1 MFKSILANRAWQ
13 LVAAVILLGASG
25 WLPAQAQGRTD
36 TASFTLSNAHLEN
49 VGGTVLGTPR
59 QIVLVSLAYPNR
71 NHTLVQNYWQD
82 ERLRLRRQTQLT
94 LPGHLDLAAV
104 QGARHYMLVQLL
116 TRDSLVLATVDTA
129 GRLLAQVRQ
138 PLAMRRRLL
147 EVHDLS
153 LPQTDYFLTTE
164 QQTKQGSFR
173 LVCRAPN
180 LAVRWEKSFG
190 PDATLAAS
198 AADST
203 HLWLVLMADY
213 QGRHPV
219 STAVCLDLATGA
231 ELGQVALTNEQ
242 ARRVPSV
249 VEMGPGHSLLVA
261 GHAFGGEAAV
271 LRRSGDL
278 FFQRLS
284 PTGQVL
290 ADHLTNFER
299 EPTLHGAGAERVQ
312 WQLLWPLAQGQVH
325 LIGETYTSTSAG
337 GGILAASVTMGIAG
351 QTVLRPKDIVS
362 VRLGAAGQV
371 EQLRIVPL
379 PLDKGSFAWPY
390 YAQGRVMARM
400 ATEAGTFRVRGL
412 TDDSTHLVLR
422 SPQQIQTLDLRS
434 GQLSAVRP
442 APDKG
447 QADVLY
453 IGSNFVI
460 IGEARPARH
469 ILRLVRVPLA
479 ASR

>member
-1 MFKSILANRAWQ
+1 ML
-13 LVAAVILLGASG
+13 LTTGVILLGVSR
-25 WLPAQAQGRTD
+25 WLPVQAQGPPD
-36 TASFTLSNAHLEN
+36 TASFTLSNARLEN
-49 VGGTVLGTPR
+49 VGGTVLSASR
-59 QIVLVSLAYPNR
+59 RILLVSLAYPKR
-71 NHTLVQNYWQD
+71 SHTLVQNYWQD
-82 ERLRLRRQTQLT
+82 ERLSLRRQTQLT
-94 LPGHLDLAAV
+94 LAGHLDLAAV
-104 QGARHYMLVQLL
+104 QGTPHYALLQLL
-116 TRDSLVLATVDTA
+116 TRDSLVLATIDTA

-138 PLAMRRRLL
+138 PLAIRRRLV

-180 LAVRWEKSFG
+180 LAVRWEKAFG
-190 PDATLAAS
+190 PDATLTAS

-213 QGRHPV
+213 QSRHPV

-231 ELGQVALTNEQ
+231 ELSRVALTNEQ

-261 GHAFGGEAAV
+261 GHAFEGEAAV

-299 EPTLHGAGAERVQ
+299 EPTLHGAEAERVQ
-312 WQLLWPLAQGQVH
+312 WQLLWPLAQGQVQ
-325 LIGETYTSTSAG
+325 LVGETYTSTSAG

-362 VRLGAAGQV
+362 VRLGTGGQV

-379 PLDKGSFAWPY
+379 PQDKGSFSWPY

-400 ATEAGTFRVRGL
+400 AMEAGTFRVRGL
-412 TDDSTHLVLR
+412 TDDSTRLVLR
-422 SPQQIQTLDLRS
+422 SPQQVQTLDLRS

-442 APDKG
+442 APNKG

-453 IGSNFVI
+453 IGADFVI

-469 ILRLVRVPLA
+469 ILRLVRVPLR
-479 ASR
+479 ASH